1 MTVLEAIK
9 QICEE
14 RKRDNIVPVCAPMVE
29 IRNRTK
35 LPGGEIYCQID
46 KLMFDRVIERR
57 LAMSGFTFYLTENE
71 LTN

>member
-1 MTVLEAIK
+1 MTVLEAIT

-14 RKRDNIVPVCAPMVE
+14 KKRNNIVPVCAPMAE

-35 LPGGEIYCQID
+35 LPAGEVCCQTD
-46 KLMFDRVIERR
+46 KLVFDGVVERR
-57 LAMSGFTFYLTENE
+57 LAVNGFTFYLKENI